1 MADFDKAKKQ
11 QNDDFEINFGDLF
24 HNLIQKIGIIIL
36 CLILGGGVSLAYT
49 KMMIIPVYSTSS
61 MVYILTKTTD
71 TTSLADI
78 QMGQQLT
85 VDFEVLAKSRPA
97 VEKAIDNLHLEY
109 SYEQVI
115 GMISTQI
122 LPSTRILKLTV
133 TSTNPKLAKDIANAL
148 ADAVSEQVASV
159 MNIDKPTILE
169 KAVEPTYPSGP
180 NVSGNVMMGAM
191 IGALLAVVFITIRF
205 LLNDTVQTEE
215 DVQKYLGLSTLASI
229 PMEKKR

>member
-1 MADFDKAKKQ
+1 MADLDKAKKQ
-11 QNDDFEINFGDLF
+11 QSDDFEINFGDLF

-36 CLILGGGVSLAYT
+36 CLILGGGAAFAYT

-85 VDFEVLAKSRPA
+85 VDFEVLAKSRPV

-109 SYEQVI
+109 TYEQLN

-122 LPSTRILKLTV
+122 LPNTRILKLTV

-148 ADAVSEQVASV
+148 ADATAEQVASV

-169 KAVEPTYPSGP
+169 RAVEPSYPSGP
-180 NVSGNVMMGAM
+180 NMSGNVAIGA
-191 IGALLAVVFITIRF
+191 IAGALLAVIIITIRF
-205 LLNDTVQTEE
+205 LLNDTVQTED
-215 DVQKYLGLSTLASI
+215 DVQKYFGLPTLAAI
-229 PMEKKR
+229 PLEKKR